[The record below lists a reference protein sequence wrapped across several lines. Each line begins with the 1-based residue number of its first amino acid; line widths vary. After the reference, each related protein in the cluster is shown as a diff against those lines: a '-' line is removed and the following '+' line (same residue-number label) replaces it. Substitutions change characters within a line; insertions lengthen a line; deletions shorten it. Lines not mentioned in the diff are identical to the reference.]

1 MVFHDVV
8 FCNLFNVIVTVG
20 TVYYLPFSQDSKPS
34 RLPDIDQPLPPSWK
48 ALQVRNFLILFL
60 AFNFPPKGP
69 FFNVYACKQPWLDY
83 QMYFCPDA
91 RPDDGKLW
99 LIIQGAV

>member
-1 MVFHDVV
+1 MVFHDDD
-8 FCNLFNVIVTVG
+8 FVILVMSLLLLG
-20 TVYYLPFSQDSKPS
+20 TVYYLPFSQDSKPLG
-34 RLPDIDQPLPPSWK
+34 LPDIDQPLPPTWK

-60 AFNFPPKGP
+60 VFNFAPKGP

-99 LIIQGAV
+99 LIIQGAL